1 MNTTDSQKPKFT
13 CSEIINLH
21 QNLKPEG
28 QYFVGP
34 CPNCGGTD
42 RFTVHKET
50 GQFNCR
56 NCKPGGKTIESRR
69 AFQAIIE
76 KFVAPTTQSMP
87 SSPSNQ
93 NHDLIPNSGKPT
105 AQERAQRLFN
115 LGQPI
120 NGTYAQQWLAKQRA
134 ITVGSTKLRYHPAIY
149 QKDLHGHYPCLLVQ
163 FDHCETGKLTA
174 VQRIFFTLKEKKFQK
189 RFTGSPKN
197 GGALL
202 MGNLNSKTIIVTEG
216 VEDALSIM
224 HVVNNVAV
232 WATGGEHN
240 LRCFTIPRKTTAI
253 LIAADPNQAG
263 IEAAQHLAHRAHAMK
278 LKVRITH
285 PLTHQG
291 DWNDLLVSGHINAI
305 KQYIYQWS
313 SKNRI
318 AAEPDSVANNR

>member
-1 MNTTDSQKPKFT
+1 MNATSPNNRKFT
-13 CSEIINLH
+13 CNEIINLH

-56 NCKPGGKTIESRR
+56 ICKPGGKTKESRR
-69 AFQAIIE
+69 AFQAIIQ
-76 KFVAPTTQSMP
+76 KFAANTTQPMP
-87 SSPSNQ
+87 PSPSNQ
-93 NHDLIPNSGKPT
+93 KHDLMPNSLGFSS
-105 AQERAQRLFN
+105 QQRAQRLFN
-115 LGQPI
+115 VGQPI
-120 NGTYAQQWLAKQRA
+120 NGTYAQQWLATQRA
-134 ITVGSTKLRYHPAIY
+134 INVVSSKLRYHPAIY
-149 QKDLHGHYPCLLVQ
+149 QNDLHGRYPCLLVR
-163 FDHCETGKLTA
+163 FDHCETGDLTA
-174 VQRIFFTLKEKKFQK
+174 VQRIFFTLTEKKLRK

-197 GGALL
+197 SGALL
-202 MGNLNSKTIIVTEG
+202 MGSLNNKTIIVTEG

-240 LRCFTIPRKTTAI
+240 LSCFTIPKQTNAI

-263 IEAAQHLAHRAHAMK
+263 LKAAQHLAHRAHAMG
-278 LKVRITH
+278 LKVRITN

-291 DWNDLLVSGHINAI
+291 DWNDLLVTGHINTI
-305 KQYIYQWS
+305 KQHIYQRS
-313 SKNRI
+313 N
-318 AAEPDSVANNR
+318 